1 MYLFVKKNNVYTSFD
16 LYIWKIFKTAAI
28 DMEDLRIQCIIAVI
42 DVETYIIYKYE
53 GASWITF

>member
-42 DVETYIIYKYE
+42 DVEDIYYILNTKVHL
-53 GASWITF
+53 G